1 MGASQSTA
9 GNASGIEEITSGLTR
24 TILADESAAKEAE
37 TGKSQQTKEEEEAI
51 DALGATWS
59 NWSLED
65 DEEAKARREANQTQ
79 KEHQDKMR
87 ALQLAEEKKEAD
99 EYDALQRQF
108 QEHGAK
114 VHEMKR
120 KERKEE
126 AAKQRRLEAEAE
138 TIALAERRA
147 QEERQMQEE
156 ALAAQVKRDVDDRVR
171 LELSQAY
178 ERNLAES
185 NAIAIAIAQANA
197 QEVHWQ
203 QQRQEAEQIAQY
215 QEVVARQAYLADL
228 ERQQQ
233 EAFFLQQRLS
243 EQHQCYPQ
251 GEQVAERTEL
261 ERQQQE
267 AFFLQQRLSEQHQC
281 YPQGEQVAERT
292 EEGDTAQ
299 DAFGFEEMDT
309 APEMEAS
316 GVTEMD
322 WEHVEGT
329 TPLLADPLLP
339 SSLTVQPPT
348 PIASKTSVSIAGT
361 SRIAEERPIE
371 ADPAPATEAA
381 GAVVAAAAPAVPE
394 PVPEEPATVLR
405 LPPREVNTPLPRAA
419 TPPPPSAPL
428 PAPAQSSQK
437 TIKIVFKRAVPNTT
451 LVAFRPTISAWS
463 PLGRLL
469 SQQKSIPKVVQLQ
482 ILGKRARGEP
492 EDGGPDKKKAKLDG
506 ELRLEVGG
514 KRKRE
519 ADVFPGNKKR
529 MLGQSL
535 RRALAVPTSRYGAS
549 PLITS
554 PPAPAPTSASPNA
567 PPSPHP
573 PSPLPSPLPTPS
585 PPPPPPPPP
594 PAGQPLPANP
604 YRGLAEAIHLF
615 NDLPTLRAEIEWMRG
630 QRRLKTTRKETQG
643 KISPIECT
651 APPASYWSKYRENLS
666 R

>member
-24 TILADESAAKEAE
+24 TILADDSAAKEAE
-37 TGKSQQTKEEEEAI
+37 TGKSQQTKEEEKAI
-51 DALGATWS
+51 DALGAAWS
-59 NWSLED
+59 NWSFED
-65 DEEAKARREANQTQ
+65 DEEAKARREAQQTQ
-79 KEHQDKMR
+79 KEHEDKMR

-178 ERNLAES
+178 ERNLTES

-197 QEVHWQ
+197 QEAHWQ

-228 ERQQQ
+228 K
-233 EAFFLQQRLS
+233 
-243 EQHQCYPQ
+243 
-251 GEQVAERTEL
+251 
-261 ERQQQE
+261 RQQQE

-292 EEGDTAQ
+292 EEGVTAQ
-299 DAFGFEEMDT
+299 EAFGFEEMDT

-322 WEHVEGT
+322 WEQVEGT
-329 TPLLADPLLP
+329 TSLLADPLLP

-348 PIASKTSVSIAGT
+348 PIASETSVSIAST

-371 ADPAPATEAA
+371 ADLAPATEAT
-381 GAVVAAAAPAVPE
+381 GAIVAAAAPAVPE

-405 LPPREVNTPLPRAA
+405 LPPREVNTPLPRGA
-419 TPPPPSAPL
+419 TPPPPPAPL
-428 PAPAQSSQK
+428 SVPAQPSQK

-469 SQQKSIPKVVQLQ
+469 SQQKSIPKGVQPQ
-482 ILGKRARGEP
+482 ILGKRAREEP

-506 ELRLEVGG
+506 ELRLKVGG

-535 RRALAVPTSRYGAS
+535 RRALAVPTSRSGAS

-554 PPAPAPTSASPNA
+554 TPAPAPTSASPNA

-573 PSPLPSPLPTPS
+573 PSPPPSPLPTPS
-585 PPPPPPPPP
+585 PPPPPPP

-604 YRGLAEAIHLF
+604 YRGLAEAIHLI

-630 QRRLKTTRKETQG
+630 QRRLKTTRKETRG
-643 KISPIECT
+643 KKSPIECT

>member
-1 MGASQSTA
+1 MFSNFGKMGASQSTA
-9 GNASGIEEITSGLTR
+9 GNVPGIEEITSGLTQ
-24 TILADESAAKEAE
+24 TILADDSAAKEAE

-51 DALGATWS
+51 DALGAAWT
-59 NWSLED
+59 NCSLED
-65 DEEAKARREANQTQ
+65 DDEAKARREAQQTQ
-79 KEHQDKMR
+79 KEHEDLMR
-87 ALQLAEEKKEAD
+87 ALELAEEKKEAD

-147 QEERQMQEE
+147 QEE
-156 ALAAQVKRDVDDRVR
+156 ALAAQVKRDADDRVR
-171 LELSQAY
+171 LGLSQAY
-178 ERNLAES
+178 ERNIAES

-197 QEVHWQ
+197 QEAHWQ

-215 QEVVARQAYLADL
+215 REVVARQAYLADL

-251 GEQVAERTEL
+251 GEQVAERTE
-261 ERQQQE
+261 
-267 AFFLQQRLSEQHQC
+267 
-281 YPQGEQVAERT
+281 
-292 EEGDTAQ
+292 EGVTAQ
-299 DAFGFEEMDT
+299 EAFGFEEMDT
-309 APEMEAS
+309 APEMEVS

-322 WEHVEGT
+322 WEQVEGT
-329 TPLLADPLLP
+329 TSLLADPLLP

-348 PIASKTSVSIAGT
+348 PIASETSVSIAST
-361 SRIAEERPIE
+361 CRIAEEMPIE
-371 ADPAPATEAA
+371 ADPAAVTEAT
-381 GAVVAAAAPAVPE
+381 GAIAAAPPPAVPE
-394 PVPEEPATVLR
+394 PVPEEPATVIR
-405 LPPREVNTPLPRAA
+405 LPPREVNPPLPRAA
-419 TPPPPSAPL
+419 TPPSPPTPM

-469 SQQKSIPKVVQLQ
+469 SQQKSIPKGVQPQ
-482 ILGKRARGEP
+482 TLGKRAREEP
-492 EDGGPDKKKAKLDG
+492 EDGGPNKKKVKLDG

-519 ADVFPGNKKR
+519 ADMFPGNKKR
-529 MLGQSL
+529 MLGRIL
-535 RRALAVPTSRYGAS
+535 RRALAVPASRYGAS
-549 PLITS
+549 PLIAS
-554 PPAPAPTSASPNA
+554 SPAPTPTSTSPNA

-573 PSPLPSPLPTPS
+573 PTPPPSPLPTP
-585 PPPPPPPPP
+585 PPPPPPH
-594 PAGQPLPANP
+594 PAGQPLLANP

-615 NDLPTLRAEIEWMRG
+615 NDLPTLRAEIEWMRA
-630 QRRLKTTRKETQG
+630 QRRLKTTQKEIRG
-643 KISPIECT
+643 KKSPIERT

>member
-1 MGASQSTA
+1 MGASQSKA
-9 GNASGIEEITSGLTR
+9 GNASGVEEITSGLTR
-24 TILADESAAKEAE
+24 TILADDSAAKEAE
-37 TGKSQQTKEEEEAI
+37 KGKSQQTKEEDEAI
-51 DALGATWS
+51 DALGTAWS

-65 DEEAKARREANQTQ
+65 DEEAKAQRKAQQTK
-79 KEHQDKMR
+79 KEHEDETR
-87 ALQLAEEKKEAD
+87 ALKLAEEKREAD

-156 ALAAQVKRDVDDRVR
+156 ALAAQVKRDADDRVR

-178 ERNLAES
+178 ERNFAES

-197 QEVHWQ
+197 QEAQWQ

-215 QEVVARQAYLADL
+215 QEVVARQTYLAELD
-228 ERQQQ
+228 RQQQ

-243 EQHQCYPQ
+243 KQHQCYPQ

-261 ERQQQE
+261 EQQQQE

-292 EEGDTAQ
+292 EEGVTAQ
-299 DAFGFEEMDT
+299 EAFGFEEMDT

-322 WEHVEGT
+322 WEQVEGT
-329 TPLLADPLLP
+329 TSLLADPLLP

-348 PIASKTSVSIAGT
+348 PIASETSVSIAST

-371 ADPAPATEAA
+371 ADPTTATEAT
-381 GAVVAAAAPAVPE
+381 GAIAAAAAPAVPE

-405 LPPREVNTPLPRAA
+405 LPPREVNPPLPRAA
-419 TPPPPSAPL
+419 TPPPPPTPM

-437 TIKIVFKRAVPNTT
+437 TIKIVFKRAVPHTT
-451 LVAFRPTISAWS
+451 LMASRPTISAWS

-469 SQQKSIPKVVQLQ
+469 SQQKSTPKGVQPQ
-482 ILGKRARGEP
+482 VLGKRAREEP
-492 EDGGPDKKKAKLDG
+492 EDGGPDKKKAKVDG

-529 MLGQSL
+529 MLGQIL
-535 RRALAVPTSRYGAS
+535 GRALAVPTSRYGAS
-549 PLITS
+549 PLIAS
-554 PPAPAPTSASPNA
+554 PPAPAPTSTSPDA

-573 PSPLPSPLPTPS
+573 PTPLPSPLPLS
-585 PPPPPPPPP
+585 PPPP

-604 YRGLAEAIHLF
+604 YRGLAEAIQLF
-615 NDLPTLRAEIEWMRG
+615 NDLPSLRAEIEWMRG
-630 QRRLKTTRKETQG
+630 QRRLKATQKETRG
-643 KISPIECT
+643 KKSPIERT
-651 APPASYWSKYRENLS
+651 APPASYWSKYRESLS